1 MAVCTYDR
9 VVLLYDEHGERR
21 DKFATKPADPKVCTA
36 YMININFTSHSHPWS
51 TLIKS
56 ISREQINTVFFMI
69 DWYDIRGKQLCH
81 EKCVCWLFRKNA
93 AHVGGEYLTHQT
105 LIDI

>member
-21 DKFATKPADPKVCTA
+21 DKFATKPADPKVCTD
-36 YMININFTSHSHPWS
+36 YMININFTSRSHPGS

-56 ISREQINTVFFMI
+56 ISREQKI
-69 DWYDIRGKQLCH
+69 
-81 EKCVCWLFRKNA
+81 LFSS
-93 AHVGGEYLTHQT
+93 
-105 LIDI
+105 